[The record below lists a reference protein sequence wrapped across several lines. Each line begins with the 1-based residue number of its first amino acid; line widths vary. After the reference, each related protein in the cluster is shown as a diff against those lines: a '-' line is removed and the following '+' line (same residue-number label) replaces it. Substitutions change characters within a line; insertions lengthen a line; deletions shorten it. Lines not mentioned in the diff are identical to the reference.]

1 MESLLKAVFWTSWV
15 VCILLGSLIGP
26 RSSQAQ
32 FVRPLLDGTRNSL
45 TDWAPP
51 LRFASPYLE
60 SPIIDD
66 SASVDQPSYGYKVQI
81 ARTRQVVEADSILQD
96 YLVWS
101 DTLFTEHR
109 PKGSLDF
116 RTPYYRVSVGNFT
129 EQRVAIFFA
138 ETIRRRYPEAWVV
151 QGELDPE
158 FIAPEGTRWIT
169 DPTPPA
175 ELIQD

>member
-1 MESLLKAVFWTSWV
+1 MKAVFWTSWV
-15 VCILLGSLIGP
+15 ICILLGSLIAP

-51 LRFASPYLE
+51 FRFESPYLE

-109 PKGSLDF
+109 PKGLLDF

-158 FIAPEGTRWIT
+158 FIAPEGTSWIT